1 MVYFCCGCL
10 ALLGIL
16 MATVKQ
22 RFVVQ
27 ILGYLIVVVA
37 LIIFGL
43 LVTDSIKIIDKR
55 SKIKN
60 SK

>member
-1 MVYFCCGCL
+1 
-10 ALLGIL
+10 